1 MAGEVL
7 TCLPPGRDWLDFFE
21 ALGTPSVALLAAYFT
36 SKNYQLT
43 IIGRQDDFFGR
54 IFDYYPPL
62 TKQIFEKIKG
72 THDSSKE
79 QICEEFSNLLDEL
92 DAKSVFIF
100 PPEAA
105 QDLRRLQ
112 SSDFHAWITRYD
124 TSERPIDEI
133 FVNHMKYC
141 A

>member
-7 TCLPPGRDWLDFFE
+7 TCLPQGRDWLDFFE

-36 SKNYQLT
+36 SKNYQLA
-43 IIGRQDDFFGR
+43 IIGRQDDL
-54 IFDYYPPL
+54 FDGKFYYYSYL
-62 TKQIFEKIKG
+62 NKQIFEKIRE

-79 QICEEFSNLLDEL
+79 QICEVFSNLLDEWA
-92 DAKSVFIF
+92 AKSVFLF

-133 FVNHMKYC
+133 FVKHMKYC